1 MAIFRDGTVLPSY
14 LNSTTMGYG
23 EGSPLRQNSIQ
34 LMEGEVK
41 ELIPPTDDRSLTRMY
56 NEYRVAVQ
64 HRDGSAA
71 AVVDF
76 PNCLVM
82 SQFGGASDSVKF
94 ALRADPTDATGADVF
109 AKGAR
114 VLVLCVGGNAS
125 QAYIV
130 GAIRADETPD
140 PDGLFYEFEYNGVR
154 FAIGNEGQVKFSF
167 SGATDINGEPIED
180 VGETSIEVAS
190 NGTLTIA
197 TPDQTLTLDRDAKE
211 LKLQSGDSLTIH
223 NNGVKLGGGGEAMLK
238 GSTYRQQE
246 QSLHQSLMTQLTT
259 LTTLATT
266 ASAALSSA
274 AGMMVT
280 PVVGAVMAAAPM
292 AAAATA
298 MASMVQAIAQMT
310 VAITQFET
318 QSVSYLSTKHDLD

>member
-1 MAIFRDGTVLPSY
+1 MFDPILPTFVGMEY
-14 LNSTTMGYG
+14 MG
-23 EGSPLRQNSIQ
+23 ESERSPLMDGSPQ
-34 LMEGEVK
+34 LLSGEVK
-41 ELIPPTDDRSLTRMY
+41 EVYPPNDPRNVTKLYT
-56 NEYRVAVQ
+56 EYLVSVQ
-64 HRDGSAA
+64 YRIGSSPAST
-71 AVVDF
+71 VDF
-76 PNCLVM
+76 ANCLSM
-82 SQFGGASDSVKF
+82 SQFGGAADKVRY
-94 ALRADPTDATGADVF
+94 ALRHDATEPEGKQIH

-114 VLVLCVGGNAS
+114 VLVLCVTGDVN

-140 PDGLFYEFEYNGVR
+140 PDGLFYEFEYNGVK

-167 SGATDINGEPIED
+167 NGATDIDGKPVED
-180 VGETSIEVAS
+180 VGETFVEIAQ

-211 LKLQSGDSLTIH
+211 LRLQSGDSLTVH

-259 LTTLATT
+259 LMTLATT